1 MSKSLNTLISRQN
14 GRYFGDNLFKCIA
27 MHYDLWISIK
37 ISLKFVPEGHIN
49 IFPALIQIMA
59 WRRPG
64 GKPFSESMM
73 FS

>member
-14 GRYFGDNLFKCIA
+14 GRYFADDLFRCIA
-27 MHYDLWISIK
+27 MNNDLWISIK
-37 ISLKFVPEGHIN
+37 ISLKFVPEVHIN
-49 IFPALIQIMA
+49 TIPALVQKMA